1 MNIATGITLMGRKQA
16 EALMD
21 STCVIERPGPE
32 VTDTATGV
40 VTPSMTTIYS
50 GPCRVRYPY
59 VRPEPVDV
67 AGQQLAKV
75 RGFLS
80 VPVEGTSGVQAD
92 DQATITMGDLDPGA
106 VVVARVQSPATQT
119 HMTARRFPIEVL
131 SNL

>member
-1 MNIATGITLMGRKQA
+1 MLA
-16 EALMD
+16 ESLRE
-21 STCVIERPGPE
+21 STCVIERPGPD
-32 VTDTATGV
+32 VTDPDTGV
-40 VTPSMTTIYS
+40 VTPSMTTIFT

-59 VRPEPVDV
+59 VRPEAVDV

-106 VVVARVQSPATQT
+106 VIVARIQSPATQT

-131 SNL
+131 SNR